1 MYSTIHV
8 SKSWARPSLSPFS
21 CVHGAL
27 RYSKKCK
34 FQGNILEHS
43 NNSSYFEEWIFCL
56 EALLHY
62 FFLHFIV
69 HCYAWRRVNSSIIF
83 QVVYITCETFIWRHY
98 YYNWAFFVCVSFS
111 KVIFSPSTCL
121 AHGGMNLKKNA
132 QNCEANFSKKKLV
145 KNLVDFPGQLQTCS
159 SRSQDNWELLCS
171 IGLTFKGLQLPSFWF
186 LDLLV
191 SWIYFFRRSICQTFW
206 HLQFKM
212 ILNVVVD
219 TLVMTSVTST
229 TCLRSFYANYKQF
242 RNQFHG
248 EKKSNYV

>member
-69 HCYAWRRVNSSIIF
+69 HCYAWRRRVNSSIIF

-132 QNCEANFSKKKLV
+132 QNCEVNFSKKTRQKSCW
-145 KNLVDFPGQLQTCS
+145 F
-159 SRSQDNWELLCS
+159 SRSASDLFIPESRQLGTTLFNRTYIQGLATTFLL
-171 IGLTFKGLQLPSFWF
+171 IFGLISL
-186 LDLLV
+186 LDLLFSEINLSNV
-191 SWIYFFRRSICQTFW
+191 LASAVQNDIKRRSR
-206 HLQFKM
+206 HPRHDLSD
-212 ILNVVVD
+212 LDDLSEVV
-219 TLVMTSVTST
+219 
-229 TCLRSFYANYKQF
+229 LRQL
-242 RNQFHG
+242 
-248 EKKSNYV
+248 